1 MYYCVSL
8 QIRCESEPADLP
20 KKATLPSIKED
31 TLSYLDEER
40 ASQSS
45 QGKASREDSLV
56 SGRAISRRSK
66 IIQIWG
72 GGLGLILD
80 LRGSVKGGPSKLKSI
95 VHFTMKN
102 KTEEGGGACN
112 NAHSVVM

>member
-1 MYYCVSL
+1 M
-8 QIRCESEPADLP
+8 
-20 KKATLPSIKED
+20 
-31 TLSYLDEER
+31 SYLDEER

-56 SGRAISRRSK
+56 SGRAISRR
-66 IIQIWG
+66 WVVG
-72 GGLGLILD
+72 VEGLGLILD

-112 NAHSVVM
+112 NVHSVVM